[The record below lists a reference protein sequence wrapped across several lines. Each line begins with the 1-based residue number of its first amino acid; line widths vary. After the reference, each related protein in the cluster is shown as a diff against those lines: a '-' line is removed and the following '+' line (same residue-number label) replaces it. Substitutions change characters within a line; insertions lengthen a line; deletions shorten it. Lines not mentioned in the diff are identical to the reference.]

1 MIKTVTNTIN
11 EPRKDIYTKKEKTV
25 KRLNPGKKFN
35 RRRCNHQTVKIPRE
49 GWDMSNQKH
58 EECIKNTEVQK
69 PKTKPRWIFAD
80 SFDSFNEIEAG
91 KEEVNTVVL
100 V

>member
-1 MIKTVTNTIN
+1 
-11 EPRKDIYTKKEKTV
+11 
-25 KRLNPGKKFN
+25 
-35 RRRCNHQTVKIPRE
+35 
-49 GWDMSNQKH
+49 MSNQKH